1 MTSTSKRCGG
11 ASNTAETS
19 YIDNPESKLN
29 TMLNKQDEAWSKI
42 QSKFLNASS
51 DVFTATVDEY
61 DQVIIKLKR
70 KGAREHIWI
79 GSNGKVNRS
88 NLPPTITKA
97 LGPTT
102 EEIYEENEK
111 RRVELMDKAKEFEK
125 KDADLKRKEE
135 EVRRRKDMNMDITEK
150 NSALNDLRRKRAYAQ
165 SMKENYEKQATNLQE
180 QNDVLEE
187 GMSLRDRVE
196 AIFKKYGFT
205 AFAVLSA
212 VGVTLGVI
220 LSNLKSGLST
230 SGKGVGN
237 GLKAIGK
244 KLGEILPGLIG
255 AIASFIF
262 KTAVEVISFLG
273 KNAWLLVVAVVV
285 YAVEQFK
292 SKNKKK

>member
-1 MTSTSKRCGG
+1 
-11 ASNTAETS
+11 
-19 YIDNPESKLN
+19 
-29 TMLNKQDEAWSKI
+29 
-42 QSKFLNASS
+42 
-51 DVFTATVDEY
+51 
-61 DQVIIKLKR
+61 
-70 KGAREHIWI
+70 
-79 GSNGKVNRS
+79 
-88 NLPPTITKA
+88 
-97 LGPTT
+97 
-102 EEIYEENEK
+102 
-111 RRVELMDKAKEFEK
+111 
-125 KDADLKRKEE
+125 
-135 EVRRRKDMNMDITEK
+135 
-150 NSALNDLRRKRAYAQ
+150 
-165 SMKENYEKQATNLQE
+165 MKENYEKQATNLQE

-212 VGVTLGVI
+212 VGVTFGVI

-262 KTAVEVISFLG
+262 KTAGEVISFLG

-292 SKNKKK
+292 SKNKKKKIYMDEYNRVYPPEDQPQNFRLQHATNYLSDMEKELGSREETFQKCKKLFKNLIKISASLGTLSVILSGSGTGTALTGVGLPVGASLAALAAICGILSVSAGVSLKKVYVKVAKHEKIVTLC